1 MSSPPPVPPQVQHV
15 HHHYVPAKS
24 SGTAAILELVP
35 GIFIQTFGIGHL
47 YAGNVGT
54 GLLLITHD
62 MGVVAETAQRVSVMY
77 AGQVVENR
85 SARDLFT
92 HPQHPYTGALLDA
105 LPERAIG
112 KRRLPTIPG
121 VVPGI
126 ADRPRGC
133 LFNPR
138 CAFVQE
144 KCRTHAVPLFPDE
157 SGTAR
162 CFYPLQVTGGVAA

>member
-1 MSSPPPVPPQVQHV
+1 
-15 HHHYVPAKS
+15 
-24 SGTAAILELVP
+24 
-35 GIFIQTFGIGHL
+35 
-47 YAGNVGT
+47 
-54 GLLLITHD
+54 
-62 MGVVAETAQRVSVMY
+62 MY

-85 SARDLFT
+85 PVRDLFT

-138 CAFVQE
+138 CGFVQD
-144 KCRTHAVPLFPDE
+144 KCRREAVPLFPDD
-157 SGTAR
+157 GGAAR